1 MQRRADYT
9 GFVMNGQSIALTK
22 NLANVITT
30 LVSRRPSANH
40 LDVLLHSYWC
50 EVTLD
55 IEPQP
60 ATPRPLNS
68 PTDWSATPDVQL
80 IEACLGGDE
89 AAWAAL
95 LARYGRLIYTIP
107 LRFGFSK
114 SVADEIFQETCL
126 ILLEGLPGLE
136 DRHRLRSWLMTVTR
150 RACLQR
156 IHRPAAPDADP
167 LHDTLYAPTPTIEE
181 QLQQLEQQHL
191 VQTALSRLPERDQQL
206 LRALFFEEPRRPYE
220 EIARDLGI
228 SEGSI
233 GPLRARGL
241 KRLHQEIVRLERP

>member
-1 MQRRADYT
+1 MDT
-9 GFVMNGQSIALTK
+9 
-22 NLANVITT
+22 
-30 LVSRRPSANH
+30 
-40 LDVLLHSYWC
+40 
-50 EVTLD
+50 
-55 IEPQP
+55 EPQP
-60 ATPRPLNS
+60 VTPLPPDS
-68 PTDWSATPDVQL
+68 PTDWSAIPDSEL
-80 IEACLGGDE
+80 IAACLAGEE
-89 AAWAAL
+89 AAWTAL

-136 DRHRLRSWLMTVTR
+136 DRHRLNSWLMTVTR

-156 IHRPAAPDADP
+156 IHRPATPDSDP
-167 LHDTLYAPTPTIEE
+167 LPDTLYAAAPTIEE
-181 QLQQLEQQHL
+181 QLQQLEQQYL

-228 SEGSI
+228 AEGSI
-233 GPLRARGL
+233 GPLRARSL
-241 KRLHQEIVRLERP
+241 KRLEQEIRRLEGAVMRNT

>member
-1 MQRRADYT
+1 M
-9 GFVMNGQSIALTK
+9 
-22 NLANVITT
+22 
-30 LVSRRPSANH
+30 
-40 LDVLLHSYWC
+40 
-50 EVTLD
+50 D

-60 ATPRPLNS
+60 ATPLPPDS
-68 PTDWSATPDVQL
+68 HPDWSAIPDYQL
-80 IEACLGGDE
+80 IEACLGGEE

-114 SVADEIFQETCL
+114 TVADEVFQETCL
-126 ILLEGLPGLE
+126 ILLEGLNGLE

-156 IHRPAAPDADP
+156 IHRPTAPDADP
-167 LHDTLYAPTPTIEE
+167 LPDTLHAVAPTVEE
-181 QLQQLEQQHL
+181 QLQQLEQQYL

-228 SEGSI
+228 SAGSI
-233 GPLRARGL
+233 GPLRVRGL
-241 KRLHQEIVRLERP
+241 KRLEQEIRRLERP